1 MTVRYEPDGSL
12 VTVTID
18 RPDVRNAVDPD
29 TARLLVGAFEKF
41 AANDGLLVAVLTGAG
56 GDFFAGFDLKALAR
70 GAGHQLA
77 GNRPGP
83 MGATRVLLGKAGVA
97 AIEGHSG
104 AGGMGVAVGGGLR
117 GAARDAR
124 A

>member
-56 GDFFAGFDLKALAR
+56 GHFCAGFDLKAPAR
-70 GAGHQLA
+70 GAGNQLA
-77 GNRPGP
+77 ETGPGP
-83 MGATRVLLGKAGVA
+83 RGPTRVLPRQPASAGTQ
-97 AIEGHSG
+97 
-104 AGGMGVAVGGGLR
+104 GLS
-117 GAARDAR
+117 
-124 A
+124 

>member
-41 AANDGLLVAVLTGAG
+41 AADDGLLVAVLTGAG
-56 GDFFAGFDLKALAR
+56 GHFCAGFDLKALAR
-70 GAGHQLA
+70 GAGQPA
-77 GNRPGP
+77 RGNRAGSG
-83 MGATRVLLGKAGVA
+83 GAYAGA
-97 AIEGHSG
+97 PRP
-104 AGGMGVAVGGGLR
+104 AGDR
-117 GAARDAR
+117 GDR
-124 A
+124 